1 MASRVRQLKNSVT
14 VVPWSRGRGNLQI
27 HWLFFICQSISGH
40 LLQGV
45 WFVLRQV
52 LGTWV
57 QNDSGLHAPNQSV
70 SGLVTSHIGCTWWQR
85 EIIAERFTNLTI
97 SLTDLQILVLV
108 CKNNLWWSE
117 CLGFLVQQT
126 VWFLFTIYKYIAI
139 EYKYIA
145 IEYAGL
151 LFHF

>member
-1 MASRVRQLKNSVT
+1 MTCISKLGIFLIMSFTALYLFCHSTLLIFLNLSKRTCTKRRQIKMASRARQLKNSVT

-27 HWLFFICQSISGH
+27 HWTFFLICQSISGH

-70 SGLVTSHIGCTWWQR
+70 SGLVTSHIGCTWWQT
-85 EIIAERFTNLTI
+85 EIHNFSYRIE
-97 SLTDLQILVLV
+97 
-108 CKNNLWWSE
+108 
-117 CLGFLVQQT
+117 
-126 VWFLFTIYKYIAI
+126 IYKS
-139 EYKYIA
+139 
-145 IEYAGL
+145 L
-151 LFHF
+151 